1 LIVFIAFKI
10 IYTTFFFYYLCHKI
24 ILRWKSFR
32 IKKKYF
38 FMMNVKNL
46 DPLLCTKEA
55 VSTKKL
61 IHFKIVKLTKIPS
74 TLIMDTEPR

>member
-1 LIVFIAFKI
+1 MEIVS
-10 IYTTFFFYYLCHKI
+10 Y
-24 ILRWKSFR
+24 
-32 IKKKYF
+32 KKKYF

>member
-1 LIVFIAFKI
+1 
-10 IYTTFFFYYLCHKI
+10 
-24 ILRWKSFR
+24 
-32 IKKKYF
+32 
-38 FMMNVKNL
+38 MMNVKNL

-61 IHFKIVKLTKIPS
+61 IHFKIVELTKIPS